1 MDILSH
7 ALSGILDFQVKPGNN
22 PIIYIALEKNSNI
35 NKKLIS
41 DKLLKL
47 TQVQFEI
54 CFQNLENM
62 KKKGLRNKYS
72 HII

>member
-7 ALSGILDFQVKPGNN
+7 SISGILDFQVKPGNN
-22 PIIYIALEKNSNI
+22 PIVYIALEKNSNI
-35 NKKLIS
+35 NKKIVS
-41 DKLLKL
+41 DKLLEL
-47 TQVQFEI
+47 TEVQFEI
-54 CFQNLENM
+54 CFQKLEDM